1 MMADDGPS
9 GGGAPG
15 DGASGEA
22 GREAGAARPQMS
34 ITGQYL
40 KDLSFESPNVP
51 ASIASG
57 LPMPKIDVNVD
68 VQAQAKGDDSFEV
81 VLRITANASR
91 ESGPVFVAE
100 VLYAGLFSFQNMPK
114 EAIHAACLIECPRL
128 LFPYARR
135 VVSDITR
142 DGGFPP
148 LLLDPIDFTSLYRQ
162 QMELAQAAKQA
173 ATAPKN

>member
-1 MMADDGPS
+1 
-9 GGGAPG
+9 
-15 DGASGEA
+15 
-22 GREAGAARPQMS
+22 
-34 ITGQYL
+34 
-40 KDLSFESPNVP
+40 
-51 ASIASG
+51 
-57 LPMPKIDVNVD
+57 MPKIDVNVD

-114 EAIHAACLIECPRL
+114 ETIHAACLIECPRL

-148 LLLDPIDFTSLYRQ
+148 LLLDPIDFASLYRQ
-162 QMELAQAAKQA
+162 HMERAQAAKQA
-173 ATAPKN
+173 AAAPKN